1 VQTSQCLKIFSDDAE
16 NPSSSLLTNFTRVE
30 GQGTDWGLN
39 SDWMCS
45 ARALPGQRSSF
56 TCTEQFL
63 MPYNGTWMLDHNSGF
78 KVAYCL
84 VLNNSRIMDDACALR
99 FSPAILVMVTVLNL
113 FKCFCIACTLYFHW
127 HDRYTISTQR
137 SSAADERHG
146 GNLAQKQ
153 NLLHLVT
160 LGDAIASFLDEED
173 ECTKDMDLST
183 LETYKRGWPSTRHSD
198 LRGRPG
204 YVYWF
209 HAASKLRWFTTLSV
223 SFALKTSTI
232 F

>member
-1 VQTSQCLKIFSDDAE
+1 
-16 NPSSSLLTNFTRVE
+16 
-30 GQGTDWGLN
+30 
-39 SDWMCS
+39 
-45 ARALPGQRSSF
+45 
-56 TCTEQFL
+56 
-63 MPYNGTWMLDHNSGF
+63 MPYNGTWTLDHNSGF
-78 KVAYCL
+78 KVDYCL
-84 VLNNSRIMDDACALR
+84 VLNNSRAMDDTCALR

-204 YVYWF
+204 YVYRF